1 MRPLVFHKVLTAIL
15 LGSCCCLGACENDVA
30 EVQALGKRTPGV
42 DEGQQIVSYLSMGG
56 TLKARLNAP
65 LMLRYQGDSALKTE
79 FPKGLFVEFF
89 NDSIRLE
96 STLRARYGKYLE
108 AENKVY
114 LRDSVVVV
122 RLNGDTLRTA
132 ELFWDQ
138 NQQLFFTDKFTTI
151 IQKEPRQTL
160 YAIKGFRSS
169 QDLAR
174 ITYFGLQEGSYIIL
188 PDSTLPTQQ

>member
-1 MRPLVFHKVLTAIL
+1 MRFFSSPILFKAVLF
-15 LGSCCCLGACENDVA
+15 GSCFFWWSCENDVA

-42 DEGQQIVSYLSMGG
+42 DEGRQIVSYLSMGG

-79 FPKGLFVEFF
+79 FPQGLFVEFF
-89 NDSIRLE
+89 NDSIKLE
-96 STLRARYGKYLE
+96 STLQARYGKYLE

-132 ELFWDQ
+132 ELYWDQ
-138 NQQLFFTDKFTTI
+138 NQQLFYTNKFTTI

-160 YAIKGFRSS
+160 YAYKGFRST
-169 QDLAR
+169 QDLGR
-174 ITYFGLQEGSYIIL
+174 ITYYELKQGSYIIL
-188 PDSTLPTQQ
+188 PDSSLPAQQ